1 MRRLVSCLLSGALS
15 FSLIGFFPV
24 AALAEEPEENM
35 VENDELGLS
44 PDVDLGNDGLAD
56 LGEDENVLS
65 SGADN
70 AAASATEDG
79 EDKDDQQP
87 PDGEEKTETVTTAPV
102 LAAKVHVQNIGNM
115 AEQSIKLGE
124 RKRLGTSG
132 RALRLESFAIRV
144 SSPGTIKTVTT
155 HQDGTVTESASRKL
169 SGDIVYS
176 AHVQNIGWQ
185 KEVKNGSAAGTSG
198 RSLRVEAVKIRLTGE
213 LANYFDVRYR
223 VHVQNIGD
231 LGWTKA
237 GGSEAGT
244 TGASLRV
251 ESIDIELVKKGAPS
265 ADSTPSAVPQASM
278 GYRVHIQNIGDQG
291 GRSWGAVA
299 GTTGR
304 SLRLENIRITAPSN
318 TGMTGGVEYRSHVQ
332 NIGWQDWVANGAE
345 SGTHGRSL
353 RMEAVSIKLTGELS
367 KYYNVYY
374 RVHVQNLGW
383 LGWAKNGQDAG
394 TIGYS
399 YRLEAIQI
407 RLEAKGAAAPG
418 QANNC
423 FVDGANLNTTQRAM
437 LNRLNRYPSRTNYAI
452 GVDTVACRVGVFQK
466 INGAWR
472 PVKWFVCAPG
482 LPNSPTRKGV
492 FEVQSRGY
500 SFGSGFTCY
509 YWTQFSGNYLFH
521 SIKYRQGTRT
531 VMDGTLGRPASHGCV
546 RLDISEAKWIYDNIP
561 RGTRVVSY

>member
-1 MRRLVSCLLSGALS
+1 MRRLISCFLSGALS
-15 FSLIGFFPV
+15 LSLVGFLPT
-24 AALAEEPEENM
+24 AAFAEEARDEETAVAESEPEIDAGAA
-35 VENDELGLS
+35 VDDSVVLDEEKTT
-44 PDVDLGNDGLAD
+44 P
-56 LGEDENVLS
+56 S
-65 SGADN
+65 SGLEE
-70 AAASATEDG
+70 ATSLSTEN
-79 EDKDDQQP
+79 ESPEDDQQP
-87 PDGEEKTETVTTAPV
+87 SEVEEKTESVTTAPV
-102 LAAKVHVQNIGNM
+102 LAVKAHVQNVGNM
-115 AEQSIKLGE
+115 AEQSVKLGE
-124 RKRLGTSG
+124 SKRLGTSG
-132 RALRLESFAIRV
+132 RALRLESFAMRISV
-144 SSPGTIKTVTT
+144 PATIKTVTT
-155 HQDGTVTESASRKL
+155 HQDGTTTESASRKL

-185 KEVKNGSAAGTSG
+185 REVGGGATAGTSG
-198 RSLRVEAVKIRLTGE
+198 RALRIEAVKIRLTGE
-213 LANYFDVRYR
+213 LANYYDVRYR

-231 LGWTKA
+231 LGWTKS
-237 GGSEAGT
+237 GGAEAGT
-244 TGASLRV
+244 TGAALRV
-251 ESIDIELVKKGAPS
+251 ESIDVELVEKGKAPK
-265 ADSTPSAVPQASM
+265 DSKPSSVPQASM
-278 GYRVHIQNIGDQG
+278 GYRVHVQNVGDQG
-291 GRSWGAVA
+291 SRSWGAVA

-304 SLRLENIRITAPSN
+304 SLRLENIRITAPGN

-332 NIGWQDWVANGAE
+332 NIGWQGWVANGAE
-345 SGTHGRSL
+345 SGTHGRAL
-353 RMEAVSIKLTGELS
+353 RMEAVSIRLTGDLA
-367 KYYNVYY
+367 KYYDVYY
-374 RVHVQNLGW
+374 RVHAQNFGW
-383 LGWAKNGQDAG
+383 LGWAKNGQNAG
-394 TIGYS
+394 TAGYG

-407 RLEAKGAAAPG
+407 QLVAKGAAAPG
-418 QANNC
+418 LTGNC
-423 FVDGANLNTTQRAM
+423 FIDGSSMNATQRAM

-472 PVKWFVCAPG
+472 PVKWYVCAPG